1 MGRMGPMGRMPARA
15 CRRGIPTLSS
25 PMRRLISRFCTLRS
39 AFYVVLIALACR
51 TAPPPGVAALD
62 WPATEKCVYSLAVD
76 SAPVGVYSV
85 AIRSLDTL
93 GHAALEIASLT
104 VLQTPAGLASDSAV
118 VLARRAGLA
127 PLRSRRTVSAPSGT
141 ARASVTWAGGRA
153 AMLVEKPEETLSV
166 SLRVDRR
173 TFDNDQLTTL
183 LRVLDVPPETT
194 VALQALSG
202 MATIAIPVRVQSLPD
217 ERAVVPAGDFL
228 CRRLRMTVL
237 GRDIDL
243 WYEPAGTRRMVR
255 YLDSS
260 ARLVMEL
267 LPGPRGDTAV
277 SPGS

>member
-1 MGRMGPMGRMPARA
+1 
-15 CRRGIPTLSS
+15 
-25 PMRRLISRFCTLRS
+25 MRRISLTRTCIAGL
-39 AFYVVLIALACR
+39 AFNVLVPLACR
-51 TAPPPGVAALD
+51 TAPPPEVAALD
-62 WPATEKCVYSLAVD
+62 WPAAEKCVYTLAID
-76 SAPVGVYSV
+76 SSPAGVYSV
-85 AIRSLDTL
+85 AVRSLDTL
-93 GHAALEIASLT
+93 GHAALEIAALT
-104 VLQTPAGLASDSAV
+104 VLQTPAGLVSDSAV
-118 VLARRAGLA
+118 VLARRDRLA

-153 AMLVEKPEETLSV
+153 AMLVEKPEETLRV

-183 LRVLDVPPETT
+183 LRVLEVPPDTT
-194 VALQALSG
+194 IALQALSG
-202 MATIAIPVRVQSLPD
+202 MATIAIPVRVRFLPD

-228 CRRLRMTVL
+228 CRRVRMTVL

-255 YLDSS
+255 YLDPR

-267 LPGPRGDTAV
+267 LPGPRADTAV

>member
-1 MGRMGPMGRMPARA
+1 
-15 CRRGIPTLSS
+15 
-25 PMRRLISRFCTLRS
+25 MRRLVSRFCILHF
-39 AFYVVLIALACR
+39 AFCVVLIALACR

-62 WPATEKCVYSLAVD
+62 WPATERCVYSLAVD
-76 SAPVGVYSV
+76 SSPVGVYSI
-85 AIRSLDTL
+85 ALRSLDTL
-93 GHAALEIASLT
+93 GQAALEIASLT

-118 VLARRAGLA
+118 VLARRHGLA
-127 PLRSRRTVSAPSGT
+127 PLRSRRTVSARGGT
-141 ARASVTWAGGRA
+141 ARATVTWSGGRA
-153 AMLVEKPEETLSV
+153 AMLVEKPEETLHV

-173 TFDNDQLTTL
+173 TFDNDELTTL
-183 LRVLDVPPETT
+183 LRVLEVPPDTT

-237 GRDIDL
+237 GRDVDL

-255 YLDSS
+255 YLDPS